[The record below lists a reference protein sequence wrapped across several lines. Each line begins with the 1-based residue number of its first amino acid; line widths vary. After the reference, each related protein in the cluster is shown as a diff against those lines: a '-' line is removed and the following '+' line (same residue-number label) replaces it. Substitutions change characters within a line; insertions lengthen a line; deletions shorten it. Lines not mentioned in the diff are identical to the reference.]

1 MSEDELDRAN
11 MESRSAATC
20 QFKGVNKSF
29 QLANN
34 AVDVLFDI
42 NFEVPA
48 GSFTIVHGPSGSGKT
63 TILNTMIG
71 LEPPT
76 SGNVCID
83 GTDFYALS
91 PDERASF
98 RANTIGMVHQDNY
111 WVNSLSVL
119 ENVALPLLLAG
130 WRKTKAFQ
138 LAERSIMRVGL
149 EKYSHYNPTVL
160 SGGQQQRIS
169 FARATVIRPK
179 LLVADEPTGNLDT
192 KTGDHIVSL
201 LQQFNKEYN
210 TTVVLVTHNLD
221 LLSLGDR
228 DVSIQDGHVVGINT
242 ETKPHLAKPL
252 KADISPQSSTQS
264 RQVK

>member
-1 MSEDELDRAN
+1 MSEDEFDRVN
-11 MESRSAATC
+11 LNSRSAAAC

-29 QLANN
+29 LQGNN
-34 AVDVLFDI
+34 NVDVLFDI
-42 NFEVPA
+42 NFDVPA
-48 GSFTIVHGPSGSGKT
+48 GSFTIIHGPSGSGKS

-83 GTDFYALS
+83 GTDFYTLS
-91 PDERASF
+91 PDERAIF

-111 WVNSLSVL
+111 WVNSLSAL

-138 LAERSIMRVGL
+138 LAERSIARVGL
-149 EKYSHYNPTVL
+149 EQYGHYNPTVL

-201 LQQFNKEYN
+201 LQQFNSEFK
-210 TTVVLVTHNLD
+210 TTVVLVTHNLE

-228 DVSIQDGHVVGINT
+228 DVAIQDGRVIATNAQ
-242 ETKPHLAKPL
+242 TKQRSH
-252 KADISPQSSTQS
+252 SSTKLTDPS
-264 RQVK
+264 TSAPTGRSLK

>member
-20 QFKGVNKSF
+20 QFKSVNKSF

-34 AVDVLFDI
+34 TVDVLFDI

-111 WVNSLSVL
+111 WVNSLSSL

-149 EKYSHYNPTVL
+149 EQYTHYNPTVL
-160 SGGQQQRIS
+160 SGGQQQRMS

-179 LLVADEPTGNLDT
+179 LLVADEPTGNLDS

-201 LQQFNKEYN
+201 LQQFNKEYK

-221 LLSLGDR
+221 LLSLGDN
-228 DVSIQDGHVVGINT
+228 DISIQDGHVVAVNT
-242 ETKPHLAKPL
+242 KTKAKQSVPA
-252 KADISPQSSTQS
+252 KRVDSSTPVVAT
-264 RQVK
+264 RDAK